1 MQIQVT
7 RNELIAIVTALSEL
21 VADNPDYYDASPLY
35 ERLGLELE
43 NAPSDT

>member
-21 VADNPDYYDASPLY
+21 VADNPDYYHAAPLY